1 MKKERWI
8 IMAKTEPIR
17 LKFQD
22 GDPFANSQYY
32 KCGDYDLHYRIDPA
46 KGKEKAKMFMIHGFG
61 CDTTFFDELVER
73 YTKEGIKCVRVDLPD
88 FGYSTREDKNIHF
101 VPQITMLYD
110 LMDKLDPDKSGWILV
125 GHSMGGSVALEMAN
139 QDFGRFNAIILNAP
153 LLMFNVPPWLS
164 KFIMIKPMCGIMD
177 KALAFFGPHDWL
189 FKVIE
194 FTMTVDPIYSLK
206 YDAKKFETPY
216 IIEGSGTGLCYM
228 TSKTTCPSLDE
239 LHKITVP
246 LQLVTGTADLFV
258 FPTKSAALRAALP
271 EGFDDHKIQ
280 RGGHCFLQNRDKET
294 AKLALDFL
302 KKNGL
307 L

>member
-1 MKKERWI
+1 
-8 IMAKTEPIR
+8 MAKTELIR

-22 GDPFANSQYY
+22 GEPFANSQYY
-32 KCGDYDLHYRIDPA
+32 KYGDYDLHYRIDPA
-46 KGKEKAKMFMIHGFG
+46 KGAEKAKMFMIHGFG

-88 FGYSTREDKNIHF
+88 FGYSTREDRNIHF

-110 LMDKLDPDKSGWILV
+110 LMDKLDTDKSGWILV

-139 QDFGRFNAIILNAP
+139 QDFSRFNAIILDAP

-164 KFIMIKPMCGIMD
+164 KFIMVKPMCDLMD

-189 FKVIE
+189 FKFIE
-194 FTMTVDPIYSLK
+194 LTMTMDPVYSLK

-216 IIEGSGTGLCYM
+216 IVEGSGTGLCYM

-271 EGFDDHKIQ
+271 AGFDDHKIR
-280 RGGHCFLQNRDKET
+280 RGGHCFLQNRDRET
-294 AKLALDFL
+294 AGLALDFL

>member
-1 MKKERWI
+1 
-8 IMAKTEPIR
+8 MAKTELIK

-22 GDPFANSQYY
+22 GEPFANSQYY
-32 KCGDYDLHYRIDPA
+32 KYGDYDLHYRIDPA
-46 KGKEKAKMFMIHGFG
+46 KGTEKAKMFMIHGFG

-101 VPQITMLYD
+101 VPQIPMLYD
-110 LMDKLDPDKSGWILV
+110 LMDKLDTDKSGWILV

-139 QDFGRFNAIILNAP
+139 QDFSRFNAIILNAP

-164 KFIMIKPMCGIMD
+164 KFIMIKPMCDIMD

-194 FTMTVDPIYSLK
+194 FTMTMDPIYSLK
-206 YDAKKFETPY
+206 YDAKKFEMPY

-271 EGFDDHKIQ
+271 AGFDDHKIQ

>member
-1 MKKERWI
+1 
-8 IMAKTEPIR
+8 MAKTELIR

-32 KCGDYDLHYRIDPA
+32 KYGDYDLHYRIDPA

-73 YTKEGIKCVRVDLPD
+73 YTKEGTKCVRVDLPD

-101 VPQITMLYD
+101 VPQIPMLFD
-110 LMDKLDPDKSGWILV
+110 LMDKLDTDKSGWILV

-139 QDFGRFNAIILNAP
+139 QDFSRFNAIILNAP

-164 KFIMIKPMCGIMD
+164 KFIMIKPMCDIMD

-194 FTMTVDPIYSLK
+194 FTMTMDPIYSLR

-271 EGFDDHKIQ
+271 AGFDDHKIQ

-302 KKNGL
+302 KNNGL

>member
-1 MKKERWI
+1 
-8 IMAKTEPIR
+8 MAKTELIR

-22 GDPFANSQYY
+22 GEPFANSQYFKY
-32 KCGDYDLHYRIDPA
+32 GDYDLHYRIDPA
-46 KGKEKAKMFMIHGFG
+46 EGAEKAKMFMIHGFG

-88 FGYSTREDKNIHF
+88 FGYSTREDKDIHF

-110 LMDKLDPDKSGWILV
+110 LMDKLDTDKSGWILV

-139 QDFGRFNAIILNAP
+139 QDFSRFNAIILNAP

-164 KFIMIKPMCGIMD
+164 KLIMVKPMRDIMD

-194 FTMTVDPIYSLK
+194 FTMTMDPVYSLK

-216 IIEGSGTGLCYM
+216 IVEGSGTGLCYM

-271 EGFDDHKIQ
+271 KGFDDHKIQ
-280 RGGHCFLQNRDKET
+280 RGGHCFLQNRDRET
-294 AKLALDFL
+294 AELALDFL
-302 KKNGL
+302 KKNNL

>member
-8 IMAKTEPIR
+8 IMAKTELIR

-32 KCGDYDLHYRIDPA
+32 KYGDYDLHYRIDPA

-73 YTKEGIKCVRVDLPD
+73 YTKEGTKCVRVDLPD

-101 VPQITMLYD
+101 VPQIPMLFD
-110 LMDKLDPDKSGWILV
+110 LMDKLDTDKSGWILV

-139 QDFGRFNAIILNAP
+139 QDFSRFNAIILNAP

-164 KFIMIKPMCGIMD
+164 KFIMIKPMCDIMD

-194 FTMTVDPIYSLK
+194 FTMTMDPIYSLK

-216 IIEGSGTGLCYM
+216 IIEGCGTGLCYM

-271 EGFDDHKIQ
+271 AGFDDHKIQ

-302 KKNGL
+302 KNNGL

>member
-8 IMAKTEPIR
+8 IMAKTELIR

-32 KCGDYDLHYRIDPA
+32 KYGDYDLHYRIDPA

-110 LMDKLDPDKSGWILV
+110 LMDRLDPDKSGWILV

-139 QDFGRFNAIILNAP
+139 QDFSRFNAIILNAP

>member
-271 EGFDDHKIQ
+271 EGFDDHKIR

>member
-1 MKKERWI
+1 
-8 IMAKTEPIR
+8 MAKTELIK

-22 GDPFANSQYY
+22 GEPFANSQYY
-32 KCGDYDLHYRIDPA
+32 KYGDYDLHYRIDPA
-46 KGKEKAKMFMIHGFG
+46 KGTEKAKMFMIHGFG

-101 VPQITMLYD
+101 VPQIPMLFD
-110 LMDKLDPDKSGWILV
+110 LMDKLDTDKSGWILV

-139 QDFGRFNAIILNAP
+139 QDFSRFNAIILNAP

-164 KFIMIKPMCGIMD
+164 KFIMIKPMCDIMD

-194 FTMTVDPIYSLK
+194 FTMTMDPIYSLK

-216 IIEGSGTGLCYM
+216 SIEGSGTGLCYM

-271 EGFDDHKIQ
+271 AGFDDHKIQ

>member
-8 IMAKTEPIR
+8 IMAKTELIR

-32 KCGDYDLHYRIDPA
+32 KYGDYDLHYRIDPA

-73 YTKEGIKCVRVDLPD
+73 YTKEGTKCVRVDLPD

-101 VPQITMLYD
+101 VPQIPMLFD
-110 LMDKLDPDKSGWILV
+110 LMDKLDTDKSGWILV

-139 QDFGRFNAIILNAP
+139 QDFSRFNAIILNAP

-164 KFIMIKPMCGIMD
+164 KFIMIKPMCDIMD

-194 FTMTVDPIYSLK
+194 FTMTMDPIYSLR

-271 EGFDDHKIQ
+271 AGFDDHKIQ

-302 KKNGL
+302 KNNGL

>member
-1 MKKERWI
+1 
-8 IMAKTEPIR
+8 MAKTELIR

-32 KCGDYDLHYRIDPA
+32 KYGDYDLHYRIDPA

-73 YTKEGIKCVRVDLPD
+73 YTKEGTKCVRVDLPD

-101 VPQITMLYD
+101 VPQIPMLFD
-110 LMDKLDPDKSGWILV
+110 LMDKLDTDKSGWILV

-139 QDFGRFNAIILNAP
+139 QDFSRFNAIILNAP

-164 KFIMIKPMCGIMD
+164 KFIMIKPMCDIMD

-194 FTMTVDPIYSLK
+194 FTMTMDPIYSLK

-271 EGFDDHKIQ
+271 AGFDDHKIQ

>member
-1 MKKERWI
+1 
-8 IMAKTEPIR
+8 
-17 LKFQD
+17 
-22 GDPFANSQYY
+22 
-32 KCGDYDLHYRIDPA
+32 
-46 KGKEKAKMFMIHGFG
+46 MFMIHGFG

-101 VPQITMLYD
+101 VPQIPMLYD
-110 LMDKLDPDKSGWILV
+110 LMDKLDTDKSGWILV

-139 QDFGRFNAIILNAP
+139 QDFSRFNAIILNAP

-164 KFIMIKPMCGIMD
+164 KFIMIKPMCDIMD

-194 FTMTVDPIYSLK
+194 FTMTMDPIYSLK

-271 EGFDDHKIQ
+271 AGFDDHKIQ

>member
-1 MKKERWI
+1 
-8 IMAKTEPIR
+8 
-17 LKFQD
+17 
-22 GDPFANSQYY
+22 
-32 KCGDYDLHYRIDPA
+32 
-46 KGKEKAKMFMIHGFG
+46 MFMIHGFG

-139 QDFGRFNAIILNAP
+139 QDFSRFNAIILNAP

-271 EGFDDHKIQ
+271 EGFDDHKIR